1 LAAQLSFYFV
11 VATLG
16 FNFCVAHGSS
26 IPKIYGA
33 LAGFLVLVL
42 WIFAV
47 NLMLLIGAETDTTLR
62 ERRPHE
68 AGA

>member
-1 LAAQLSFYFV
+1 MAA
-11 VATLG
+11 LG
-16 FNFCVAHGSS
+16 FNNFYVAHGSN

-42 WIFAV
+42 WIYAA
-47 NLMLLIGAETDTTLR
+47 NLMLLIGAETDTALR
-62 ERRPHE
+62 ERRPLE

>member
-1 LAAQLSFYFV
+1 VFGVAA
-11 VATLG
+11 LG
-16 FNFCVAHGSS
+16 FNFYVAHGSN

-33 LAGFLVLVL
+33 LARFLVLVL
-42 WIFAV
+42 WIYAA
-47 NLMLLIGAETDTTLR
+47 NLMLLIGAETGTALR